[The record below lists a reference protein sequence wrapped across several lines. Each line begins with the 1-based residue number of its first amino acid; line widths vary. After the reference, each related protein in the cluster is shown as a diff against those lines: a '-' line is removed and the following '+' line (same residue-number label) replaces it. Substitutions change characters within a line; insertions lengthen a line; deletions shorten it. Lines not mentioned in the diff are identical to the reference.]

1 MNNDNVRTD
10 DTNCNPVFVSE
21 VIGDGDDA
29 HRDDDARGKGLTLQ
43 RWQQKRGGAKGMIRT
58 LSRLFVPF

>member
-10 DTNCNPVFVSE
+10 NTNRNPVFVSE

-29 HRDDDARGKGLTLQ
+29 HPLVQVGAWTLPAP
-43 RWQQKRGGAKGMIRT
+43 GATGYSGVQVQ
-58 LSRLFVPF
+58 LY